1 MLVVL
6 PVLAEKGRRQ
16 VACTETLGSAVA
28 LVLDSLDKVAV
39 RVEAPG
45 SEGSKDSMGIR
56 LQVFGSA

>member
-1 MLVVL
+1 VLVAL

-45 SEGSKDSMGIR
+45 SEGSKD
-56 LQVFGSA
+56 